1 MEVAMIRLTTPDST
15 MVLNVLSSTVEE
27 KMEVVIREEE
37 SDDFRE
43 VECVVRE
50 AFWNLYVPGC
60 NEHYLLHV
68 MRDHPDFLAELSMVA
83 VHSKK
88 IVGQIAY
95 TKSFLTTEGD
105 LKLDSITF
113 GPVSVLPE
121 YQGKGIASQ
130 LIEQSMEKAKH
141 LGHTVIAIG
150 GQPHHYCKHGF
161 RNGRDIGISDRDGKY
176 PYGLLA
182 IELVSGVL
190 KGKIWKYFES
200 EVYSA
205 DDKAVEE
212 YDKQFEPKKKEFRP
226 SQEEFSIAI
235 RAYLE

>member
-1 MEVAMIRLTTPDST
+1 MEIAMIRLADTT
-15 MVLNVLSSTVEE
+15 VLNILSSTMEE
-27 KMEVVIREEE
+27 KMEITIREEE
-37 SDDFRE
+37 PSDFRE

-83 VHSKK
+83 VHGKR
-88 IVGQIAY
+88 IVGQISH
-95 TKSFLTTEGD
+95 TKSFLTTEGEP
-105 LKLDSITF
+105 KLDSITF

-121 YQGKGIASQ
+121 YQGKGIAYQ
-130 LIEQSMEKAKH
+130 LIQQSMEKAKR
-141 LGHTVIAIG
+141 LGYNVIAIG

-161 RNGRDIGISDRDGKY
+161 RNGKDIGISDSDGKY